1 MRALQLVRARV
12 ALEDTA
18 DPTNLLLMLPNVF
31 VVDGIKFARKLPGGQ
46 RVNNY
51 EAAEE
56 NGFKLAL
63 RVLSFPE
70 SSPTLPHVVLLM
82 RKYNKHG
89 FDVLKNEQYRRLSIP
104 IEKFRRRDVDKF
116 LHERLPHVVSARVA
130 LEGPNSLETLED
142 IPKRLTID
150 GITFTDN
157 EKLHVKGGRT
167 FWSREFELFFI
178 AAPLGNPQWL
188 YVQTHEV
195 SATSYRVSLPCTSD
209 SLFKLISRVV
219 GETRSI
225 IESKR
230 VTSRTALEEPTYH
243 AIEDLPEKLVLD
255 DKEFR
260 ATHSYPINPSS
271 AVAPYVYAPKGK
283 PIIVRIAK
291 SGNVYINAV
300 TYHSAIKFP
309 VRGTK
314 LITDLS
320 KIVNA
325 CSEAFKQ

>member
-1 MRALQLVRARV
+1 MRALQLVKARV

-18 DPTNLLLMLPNVF
+18 DPTNVLLMLPNEF
-31 VVDGIKFARKLPGGQ
+31 VVDGIKFTRKLPGQ

-63 RVLSFPE
+63 RVLSYPE

-89 FDVLKNEQYRRLSIP
+89 FDVLKNEQHRRLSIP
-104 IEKFRRRDVDKF
+104 IEQFRRRDVDKF
-116 LHERLPHVVSARVA
+116 LHERLPHVVNARVA
-130 LEGPNSLETLED
+130 LEGPRVIESLAD
-142 IPKRLTID
+142 VPNRFACD
-150 GITFTDN
+150 GIQFVQNHQHGSST
-157 EKLHVKGGRT
+157 LSY
-167 FWSREFELFFI
+167 WSNKFDLSIF
-178 AAPLGNPQWL
+178 AAPLSNPRWL
-188 YVQTHEV
+188 YVITHEV
-195 SATSYRVSLPCTSD
+195 SETNLRVSLPCSAD
-209 SLFKLISRVV
+209 DLFKLITRVV
-219 GETRSI
+219 AETRAI

-230 VTSRTALEEPTYH
+230 VQSRVSLEEPTYH

-260 ATHSYPINPSS
+260 ATHSYPIDPSS

-283 PIIVRIAK
+283 PIIVRITR

-309 VRGTK
+309 VRGTE
-314 LITDLS
+314 LITELS

-325 CSEAFKQ
+325 YSEAFKQ